1 MMVTLTN
8 TWETH
13 ALPDK
18 SPRQQE
24 RGHVLH
30 LIKGVCQSPQTS
42 TVGVDSTIRGP
53 GTAKDATLSGRHA
66 TWVTDTQIGRDELEL
81 ATHGHAKETRDPD
94 IQTGR
99 LITEFCTLGHDI
111 NV

>member
-1 MMVTLTN
+1 VTVTPTN

-30 LIKGVCQSPQTS
+30 LIKGVCRGPQTS
-42 TVGVDSTIRGP
+42 TVGVDSAIRGP
-53 GTAKDATLSGRHA
+53 GTAKDTSLRGTHT
-66 TWVTDTQIGRDELEL
+66 TWVTGTQIGRDELEL
-81 ATHGHAKETRDPD
+81 AAHRYAKETRDPD
-94 IQTGR
+94 IQTVR
-99 LITEFCTLGHDI
+99 LITEFCSIGH
-111 NV
+111 NVNV